1 MTRSYPPLSPGE
13 TGLRNRCPRCGQGK
27 LFSGYLSLKPKCESC
42 GLDYD
47 FADAGDGPAVFI
59 ILFAGFV
66 VVGLALWVEFTYQ
79 PPYWLHALLWGPLIL
94 AVTMLPIRPLK
105 GWMIAQ
111 QYATRAREGRLEK
124 KAP

>member
-1 MTRSYPPLSPGE
+1 MSRSYPPLSPAE

-27 LFSGYLSLKPKCESC
+27 LFSGYLALRPACDVC

-59 ILFAGFV
+59 ILFAGFL

-79 PPYWLHALLWGPLIL
+79 PAYWVHAILWGPLIL
-94 AVTMLPIRPLK
+94 AVTLLPIRPLK

-111 QYATRAREGRLEK
+111 QYAVRAREGRLEK

>member
-1 MTRSYPPLSPGE
+1 MTRAYPPLSPAE

-27 LFSGYLSLKPKCESC
+27 LFSGYLSLKPACESC

-59 ILFAGFV
+59 ILFAGFL

-94 AVTMLPIRPLK
+94 LVTLGPIRPLK

-111 QYATRAREGRLEK
+111 QYTTRAREGRLEK

>member
-1 MTRSYPPLSPGE
+1 MSTRYPPLSPAE

-27 LFSGYLSLKPKCESC
+27 LFDGYLALRPRCDAC

-59 ILFAGFV
+59 ILFAGFL
-66 VVGLALWVEFTYQ
+66 VVGLALWIEVTYQ
-79 PPYWLHALLWGPLIL
+79 PPIWVHAVTGLPLIL
-94 AVTMLPIRPLK
+94 LATLGPIRPLK

-111 QYATRAREGRLEK
+111 QYAMRAAEGRLDR
-124 KAP
+124 PGS